1 MNARKRKQGNTCPSK
16 RQEKEEKVDT
26 IFLDLKAKHQYDN
39 PKLRL
44 WARMITGGLHDS
56 YDVPPAVPVFQ
67 GGPESKRK
75 RETLAGALTG
85 AVETIAKNVEKRT
98 PEVPSAGSSQV
109 INEPVL
115 QMGISPGKSADLRMR
130 NLEQLHYLQGLYEDK
145 ILSDQELAEQKR
157 IVLDAL
163 RKLS

>member
-1 MNARKRKQGNTCPSK
+1 M
-16 RQEKEEKVDT
+16 
-26 IFLDLKAKHQYDN
+26 
-39 PKLRL
+39 
-44 WARMITGGLHDS
+44 
-56 YDVPPAVPVFQ
+56 
-67 GGPESKRK
+67 
-75 RETLAGALTG
+75 
-85 AVETIAKNVEKRT
+85 EKRT

-109 INEPVL
+109 NEPVL

-130 NLEQLHYLQGLYEDK
+130 NLEQLRYLQGLYEDK